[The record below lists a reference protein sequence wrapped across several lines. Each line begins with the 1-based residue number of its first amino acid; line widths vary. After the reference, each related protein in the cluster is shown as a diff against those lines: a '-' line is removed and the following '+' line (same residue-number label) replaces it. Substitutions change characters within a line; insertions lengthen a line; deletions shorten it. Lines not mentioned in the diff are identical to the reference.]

1 MKLYVYDSLC
11 SSNSLTGAII
21 QVSGILGLYAHVQ
34 YHKCLAVEPSSK
46 SCAVSARSAPA
57 GGSSV
62 HRILL
67 QVTVLTDHDVVQR
80 LLLTSMGHHRAA
92 T

>member
-11 SSNSLTGAII
+11 SSNSLIRAVI
-21 QVSGILGLYAHVQ
+21 QVSRILGLYARVQ
-34 YHKCLAVEPSSK
+34 YHKCLAVDPSFK

-62 HRILL
+62 HRGLL

-80 LLLTSMGHHRAA
+80 LLLTSVGHHRAA